1 MAAEVTVHPRKENT
15 TIETQAR
22 HTETPAY
29 CKNELINKQNP
40 DGSIRSAIEM
50 NLFRQSRS
58 TEQDRTVAEKLQS
71 R

>member
-1 MAAEVTVHPRKENT
+1 MVVEVTVHPRKENT

-22 HTETPAY
+22 HT
-29 CKNELINKQNP
+29 
-40 DGSIRSAIEM
+40 GSIWSAIEM
-50 NLFRQSRS
+50 NSFRQRRS